1 VQEIHDHKKHVDEQL
16 LKIETRQKE
25 TMAKYE
31 MLTHL
36 FVLPWTFLLHRLF
49 TTLERR

>member
-1 VQEIHDHKKHVDEQL
+1 VGCHNVQEIHDHKKHVDWG
-16 LKIETRQKE
+16 QKKSWPSM
-25 TMAKYE
+25 TC
-31 MLTHL
+31 LTHL